1 MSLRAPQK
9 QRLFLRGVFFRFD
22 DTNPQIIPLPPEDA
36 HHLLNVLRLPYDTSL
51 DVVCADTSELAE
63 GILCNHNNIASIKL
77 LRPLENTR
85 SNIAIDVRL
94 LIALCKG
101 QKNELIV
108 DWATELGCSQILFWQ
123 SSRSVLRL
131 KNSIDAKRKE
141 ERYQK
146 IAQSAAQQSKQTILP
161 SVSVHLSLA
170 EALTSIEASIPDT
183 RLICSLESHAS
194 TLQSAIA
201 DPTGLQAAIIAV
213 GPEGDFAPEES
224 QALIDEKGFTP
235 LSLGSATLRSELAVV
250 SAILSVR
257 HRAAPH

>member
-1 MSLRAPQK
+1 M
-9 QRLFLRGVFFRFD
+9 
-22 DTNPQIIPLPPEDA
+22 
-36 HHLLNVLRLPYDTSL
+36 
-51 DVVCADTSELAE
+51 
-63 GILCNHNNIASIKL
+63 
-77 LRPLENTR
+77 
-85 SNIAIDVRL
+85 
-94 LIALCKG
+94 
-101 QKNELIV
+101 
-108 DWATELGCSQILFWQ
+108 
-123 SSRSVLRL
+123 LRL

-161 SVSVHLSLA
+161 AVSVHLSLA

-250 SAILSVR
+250 SAILSVQ
-257 HRAAPH
+257 HRAAQR